1 MNVSLTRKF
10 EDFIEA
16 AIATGRYKS
25 ASEVVRE
32 ALRLLEEREAKL
44 EALRRDIQIGL
55 DSGVAGEF
63 DEAALAR
70 MKERIRKRATEMRGE

>member
-55 DSGVAGEF
+55 DSGIAGEF